1 MAGAKSGGSA
11 SAGSV
16 FASRVNDGARARS
29 ALSVAGFAVAAVL
42 SVFV

>member
-1 MAGAKSGGSA
+1 MPGVTVGEFV

-16 FASRVNDGARARS
+16 FASHVNDGARARS
-29 ALSVAGFAVAAVL
+29 ALFAVAAVL